1 MAVSGPVT
9 LGLPRNRRI
18 LKPGDFGR
26 VRQTGRRAVQG
37 CLILNWLEV
46 PDRSHSRLGVVTSKR
61 IGGAVI
67 RSRARR
73 LMRECF
79 RKHQWKFVPPVDMVL
94 VARNSIRGKRLAEVE
109 ADFFRALHKSGLLIK
124 PE

>member
-1 MAVSGPVT
+1 MAASGPET
-9 LGLPRNRRI
+9 LGLPRTRRI

-26 VRQTGRRAVQG
+26 VRQSGRRAVQG

-46 PDRSHSRLGVVTSKR
+46 TDRPHSRLGVVTSKR
-61 IGGAVI
+61 IGSSVV

-79 RKHQWKFVPPVDMVL
+79 RKHQWKFATPLDMVL
-94 VARNSIRGKRLAEVE
+94 VARNSIRGKMLADVE
-109 ADFFRALHKSGLLIK
+109 ADFFRALHKGGLSIK

>member
-1 MAVSGPVT
+1 MAASGPVT
-9 LGLPRNRRI
+9 LGLPRARRI
-18 LKPGDFGR
+18 LKPRDFGR

-37 CLILNWLEV
+37 CLILNWLEI
-46 PDRSHSRLGVVTSKR
+46 PERPHSRLGVVTSKR
-61 IGGAVI
+61 IGGAVV

-79 RKHQWKFVPPVDMVL
+79 RKHQWKFAAPLDMVL
-94 VARNSIRGKRLAEVE
+94 VARNSIRGKMLADVE
-109 ADFFRALHKSGLLIK
+109 ADFFRALHKSGMLIK

>member
-1 MAVSGPVT
+1 MAASGPVT
-9 LGLPRNRRI
+9 LGLPRTRRI
-18 LKPGDFGR
+18 LKPGDFSR

-37 CLILNWLEV
+37 CLILNWLEI

-61 IGGAVI
+61 IGGAVV

-79 RKHQWKFVPPVDMVL
+79 RKHQWEFVTPSDMVL
-94 VARNSIRGKRLAEVE
+94 VARNSIRGKMLAEVE
-109 ADFFRALHKSGLLIK
+109 ADFFRALRKSGLLIK